1 MEPWQSW
8 IIVLGLSG
16 SAYYYYSRNTGKGR
30 HRSRPLQKVNDNT
43 TRTNHRQENDLFR
56 HIDGEG
62 TPKGAGNATKGSRQR
77 KGNKKESKEYV
88 DKTEAYQSATSST
101 TGADADDDLSP
112 AMSPVLGATAN
123 KTPSGADVSDML
135 EPRGAAP
142 SVLRLTE
149 PSQPVRQKQQQAPRP
164 GTPQE
169 TKKQRQNKKKAEE
182 RKLQREQEE
191 KERQVLLE
199 NQRRTAREARGEPAK
214 NGLRPAKAPTS
225 SAWNLPHHAS
235 NTAVTSAPITPAN
248 DGALLDTFDL
258 DGISTTSSSENA
270 TNGTSATTESMNNS
284 MNWVNMPSEEEQMRM
299 AMEDSGWSTV
309 PKGRKV
315 KKVQANSAAGDVA
328 GTDGS
333 DAGPHQREVPAKK
346 AVAPAPSTVT
356 PPSVGYGTSNEAA
369 AFLTRRHPMDSDWPV
384 V

>member
-8 IIVLGLSG
+8 IIVLGLGG

-30 HRSRPLQKVNDNT
+30 HRGRLLQRVNDNT
-43 TRTNHRQENDLFR
+43 TRTNRQQEDNLFR
-56 HIDGEG
+56 DGEG
-62 TPKGAGNATKGSRQR
+62 TPKGAGNVTKATRQR
-77 KGNKKESKEYV
+77 KGNKKQPKEST
-88 DKTEAYQSATSST
+88 DKAEAYQSATSST

-112 AMSPVLGATAN
+112 AMSPVLGATVN

-135 EPRGAAP
+135 EPRGATP

-149 PSQPVRQKQQQAPRP
+149 PSQPVRQKQQHAPRP
-164 GTPQE
+164 DTPQE

-199 NQRRTAREARGEPAK
+199 KQRRTAREARGEPAK
-214 NGLRPAKAPTS
+214 NGLQPAKAPTS

-235 NTAVTSAPITPAN
+235 NIAVTSAPITLAN
-248 DGALLDTFDL
+248 DGVLLDTFDQ

-284 MNWVNMPSEEEQMRM
+284 MNWANMPSEEEQMRM

-309 PKGRKV
+309 PKGRKA

-333 DAGPHQREVPAKK
+333 DTGPPQHEVPAKK

-356 PPSVGYGTSNEAA
+356 LPSVGYSTSNEAA
-369 AFLTRRHPMDSDWPV
+369 AFLTGHHPMDSDWPV

>member
-8 IIVLGLSG
+8 VIVLGLG
-16 SAYYYYSRNTGKGR
+16 GGAYYYYSRNAGKGR
-30 HRSRPLQKVNDNT
+30 HRSRPLQRVNDTT
-43 TRTNHRQENDLFR
+43 TRTNRRQEDDKFR
-56 HIDGEG
+56 HDIEGEV
-62 TPKGAGNATKGSRQR
+62 TPKGAGNATKANRQR
-77 KGNKKESKEYV
+77 KGNKKQPKESA
-88 DKTEAYQSATSST
+88 DKAEAYQSTTSGS
-101 TGADADDDLSP
+101 ADADDDLSP
-112 AMSPVLGATAN
+112 AVSPTLGATVTKA
-123 KTPSGADVSDML
+123 PSRADVSDML
-135 EPRGAAP
+135 ESRGAAP

-164 GTPQE
+164 DTPQE

-199 NQRRTAREARGEPAK
+199 KQRRTAREARGEPAK
-214 NGLRPAKAPTS
+214 NGLQPAKAPTS

-235 NTAVTSAPITPAN
+235 NVAVSSAPTAPAS
-248 DGALLDTFDL
+248 DGTLLDTFDQ

-270 TNGTSATTESMNNS
+270 TNGTSATTDSMNNS
-284 MNWVNMPSEEEQMRM
+284 MNWANMPSEEEQMRM

-315 KKVQANSAAGDVA
+315 KKAQANSAAGDA
-328 GTDGS
+328 TGTDGS
-333 DAGPHQREVPAKK
+333 DSGHPQREVPAKK
-346 AVAPAPSTVT
+346 AVDPTPTTVI
-356 PPSVGYGTSNEAA
+356 PPSVGYSTSNEAA
-369 AFLTRRHPMDSDWPV
+369 AFLTGHHPMDSDWPV